1 MHRHAPRRT
10 RPGRIW
16 AGLGLCALIAAIL
29 IGCAA
34 PAPGPSSAAP
44 VKPPA
49 AAYGAT
55 PIRQAP
61 ATAARL
67 KAGAGTTVAG
77 SAGGAAQ
84 LPGGLVL
91 APPAAGDRMP
101 TIGYDQLPPQ
111 GHDTLASIAHGG
123 PFKYRQDGVVF
134 ENREGLLPHKAGG
147 YYHEY
152 TVETPGSSDRGARR
166 IIRGAQNETYY
177 TDDHYGSFKRVVP

>member
-1 MHRHAPRRT
+1 MHRHAPRHT
-10 RPGRIW
+10 RAGRIW
-16 AGLGLCALIAAIL
+16 AGLGLCALVAAII

-34 PAPGPSSAAP
+34 PAPGPISAAP

-49 AAYGAT
+49 AGYGAT
-55 PIRQAP
+55 PVRQAP

-67 KAGAGTTVAG
+67 KAGTAVAG

-91 APPAAGDRMP
+91 APPASGDRMP
-101 TIGYDQLPPQ
+101 TIAYDQLPPQ

-177 TDDHYGSFKRVVP
+177 TDDHYGSFKRVIQ